1 MRVRVSMPMAEG
13 KRLREQ
19 VIEGA
24 ETVEDDE
31 MDPDEWGVVC
41 ISVLLIRQLL
51 KTRPDHVDRP
61 CTISSH

>member
-24 ETVEDDE
+24 ETVKDDE

-51 KTRPDHVDRP
+51 KA
-61 CTISSH
+61 